1 MPRKL
6 GALHLGIGA
15 NLRSTISELLP
26 QRQNCFH
33 ILQALGTLHDVNFK
47 IVPRGGIK
55 LPVEVLFRQLAPMQF
70 LTLHGL
76 DDKWREPLL
85 L

>member
-1 MPRKL
+1 M
-6 GALHLGIGA
+6 GA
-15 NLRSTISELLP
+15 NFWSTISELLP

-33 ILQALGTLHDVNFK
+33 TLQAPGTLQDVNFE

-55 LPVEVLFRQLAPMQF
+55 LPVEVLLRQLTPMQF